1 MMRKEAN
8 LFNKLSIVFGF
19 SFLYVPVLLMIIMSF
34 NQSKLVT
41 VWGGWST
48 RWYVALLHDRA
59 MLDAASITIRLG
71 VLSASIATILGT
83 MAAFG
88 LVRLQRSFS
97 RDALA
102 SMIYA
107 PIIVPEV
114 ITGLSLLLFFVA
126 LNLDRGFWT
135 LTLAHITFSMCY
147 VTIIVQS
154 RILEFDQSVEQ
165 AANDLGCPPV
175 KTFLLITLPLIA
187 PAIIAGWVLAF
198 TLSID
203 DLVISAFTSGPSST
217 TLPLR
222 IYSSVKL
229 GISPEVNAVCST
241 LMLLVSFG
249 VILVSLAQKRKD
261 GLLG

>member
-1 MMRKEAN
+1 MMRGGLT
-8 LFNKLSIVFGF
+8 LFNKLSIVLGF
-19 SFLYVPVLLMIIMSF
+19 SFLYLPVVLMIILSF

-41 VWGGWST
+41 VWGGWSM
-48 RWYVALLHDRA
+48 RWYVALAHDRA
-59 MLDAASITIRLG
+59 MLDAASITLRLG
-71 VLSASIATILGT
+71 VLSASIATVLGT

-102 SMIYA
+102 SLIYA
-107 PIIVPEV
+107 PVIVPEV

-135 LTLAHITFSMCY
+135 LTIAHITFSMCY
-147 VTIIVQS
+147 VSIIVQS

-165 AANDLGCPPV
+165 AAHDLGCPPA
-175 KTFLLITLPLIA
+175 KTFVLITLPLIA
-187 PAIIAGWVLAF
+187 PAIMAGWVLAF

-241 LMLLVSFG
+241 LMFLVSVGVLLVS
-249 VILVSLAQKRKD
+249 LSQKRKA